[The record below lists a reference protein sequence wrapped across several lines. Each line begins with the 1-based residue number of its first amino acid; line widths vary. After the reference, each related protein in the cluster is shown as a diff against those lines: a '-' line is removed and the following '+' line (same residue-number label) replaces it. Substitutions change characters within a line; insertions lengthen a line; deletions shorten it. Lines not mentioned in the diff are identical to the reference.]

1 MNGIQVGYTVRNI
14 FNGDLG
20 VVLNVSQNG
29 KTCKVNF
36 QTGIK
41 TVLMVD
47 LQIISGDIFELFSDR
62 KFGNIDDLKRAVT
75 YSRIKGD
82 VTDILYSMGTS
93 NAEFLPYQYIPV
105 IKFIDSISG
114 RILVAD
120 EVGLGKT
127 IEAIYIWKELLIR
140 ENAKRLLIVCPS
152 VLRDKWAND
161 LKRYFSIDARIC
173 TAKELLK
180 ECKEAVAYPKTEH
193 FALIASLEGIRY
205 KEKQKENA
213 VDKSAKQELYEF
225 LEDEREL
232 FDLVIVDEA
241 HYLRNSETANHKT
254 VSRLRNNAKNLVLL
268 SATPIQ
274 TESKNLFNLLNIL
287 EPEVFNSE
295 YTFGE
300 LLRKSSDYI
309 EMANALQTNKESRIR
324 EQMERWFAD
333 IDFRLKYGISDEG
346 LQNDKVLATEISE
359 NLPRILENPER
370 RMEYRKRLMNKVFY
384 APYFTR
390 TRRCETEMEYAMRRA
405 VTWNFTMAP
414 KEQDVYDKVTRLIE
428 EKIEKSCC
436 DKRGFASFVLIAKQ
450 RQMTSCIYAAIKKWK
465 EQKFGK
471 DLEEQLFEDFDRDWD
486 EDEKND
492 FSIDFSNVFSDSFL
506 EELKKA
512 DSKYHALLEKLKER
526 WRENPNTKMIIFS
539 FFRGTVNYLSER
551 LANDGVKNIALT
563 GGDNGINKQDVIN
576 SFRDDDSVRL
586 LISTEVLSEGV
597 DLQFCETI
605 INYDLPWNPMRVEQR
620 IGRIDRI
627 GQKSDVIHIF
637 NISCRDSI
645 EDRVL
650 SRLYERI
657 DIFKRSI
664 GNINDILGKEIEDI
678 AFALIDG
685 ELTPEEKENKAN
697 EKIDAL
703 IANKLTNEAL
713 EKNAPH
719 LLAFKGDVLQDVR
732 ESYDNKRIRSE
743 DLLFYV
749 SDYFNRQGKGSSI
762 KNAEIEKCKLVS
774 LSKWAAQD
782 FINYCNREGLDCLL
796 KNSENETLCVFDSSI
811 KEKIKR
817 KKYDTITVD
826 HPLIRWITERN
837 KDMQNGCCC
846 SISIELPNREIPE
859 GMYVFYLKENQAEG
873 CKSRKEVRYYIG
885 NIENGNLLDSK
896 ISERVLWQILSNK
909 REKSIATTNLGW
921 EKDIS
926 DDVLMDG
933 CLDKIQD
940 EALADFVKFERDFK
954 QDNESIR
961 DNQLD
966 YLQTTVEKKKEKMGE
981 AIDNMRSKLF
991 GNVSKEEKRNL
1002 ERGID
1007 LHEKKLRKL
1016 LENYER
1022 QEQNILNKAKSQCS
1036 YRDIAVG
1043 LLKII

>member
-14 FNGDLG
+14 FNGELG

-29 KTCKVNF
+29 KTCKVSF

-41 TVLMVD
+41 TVLMDD
-47 LQIISGDIFELFSDR
+47 LQIMSGDIFKLFSDR

-93 NAEFLPYQYIPV
+93 NAKFLPYQYIPV

-173 TAKELLK
+173 TAEELLK
-180 ECKEAVAYPKTEH
+180 KCKEAVAYPKTEH
-193 FALIASLEGIRY
+193 FVLIASLEGIRY

-213 VDKSAKQELYEF
+213 VGKSAKQELYEF
-225 LEDEREL
+225 LEDEREF

-274 TESKNLFNLLNIL
+274 TESKNLYNLLNIL

-309 EMANALQTNKESRIR
+309 EMANALQTNEESNIR
-324 EQMERWFAD
+324 ELMIKWFAG

-346 LQNDKVLATEISE
+346 LQNDKALATEISK
-359 NLPRILENPER
+359 NIPRILENPEL

-390 TRRCETEMEYAMRRA
+390 TRRCETEMEYATRRA
-405 VTWNFTMAP
+405 VTWNFTMNST
-414 KEQDVYDKVTRLIE
+414 EQKVYDKVTRLIE

-471 DLEEQLFEDFDRDWD
+471 DLEEQLFEDFDKDWD
-486 EDEKND
+486 EDDKNT
-492 FSIDFSNVFSDSFL
+492 FNIDFSNVFSDSFV
-506 EELKKA
+506 EGLKKN
-512 DSKYHALLEKLKER
+512 DSKYNALLKKLKER
-526 WRENPNTKMIIFS
+526 WRENPDTKMIIFS

-551 LANDGVKNIALT
+551 LSNDGVKNIALT
-563 GGDNGINKQDVIN
+563 GGDNGINKQDVID

-627 GQKSDVIHIF
+627 GQRSDVIHIF
-637 NISCRDSI
+637 NISCSGTV

-678 AFALIDG
+678 AFAL
-685 ELTPEEKENKAN
+685 EP
-697 EKIDAL
+697 
-703 IANKLTNEAL
+703 
-713 EKNAPH
+713 
-719 LLAFKGDVLQDVR
+719 
-732 ESYDNKRIRSE
+732 
-743 DLLFYV
+743 
-749 SDYFNRQGKGSSI
+749 
-762 KNAEIEKCKLVS
+762 
-774 LSKWAAQD
+774 
-782 FINYCNREGLDCLL
+782 
-796 KNSENETLCVFDSSI
+796 
-811 KEKIKR
+811 
-817 KKYDTITVD
+817 
-826 HPLIRWITERN
+826 
-837 KDMQNGCCC
+837 
-846 SISIELPNREIPE
+846 IP
-859 GMYVFYLKENQAEG
+859 K
-873 CKSRKEVRYYIG
+873 
-885 NIENGNLLDSK
+885 
-896 ISERVLWQILSNK
+896 
-909 REKSIATTNLGW
+909 
-921 EKDIS
+921 
-926 DDVLMDG
+926 
-933 CLDKIQD
+933 
-940 EALADFVKFERDFK
+940 
-954 QDNESIR
+954 
-961 DNQLD
+961 
-966 YLQTTVEKKKEKMGE
+966 
-981 AIDNMRSKLF
+981 
-991 GNVSKEEKRNL
+991 
-1002 ERGID
+1002 
-1007 LHEKKLRKL
+1007 
-1016 LENYER
+1016 
-1022 QEQNILNKAKSQCS
+1022 
-1036 YRDIAVG
+1036 
-1043 LLKII
+1043 